1 MAAKRN
7 ILLFMDN
14 APCHPEN
21 FVVSYSNMK
30 VVFLPKN
37 TTSRLY
43 PAGAIRNFKVKYQK
57 RLFKVVVSWIDG
69 NSKASE
75 IIQKADVL
83 NAISQIKAAWEE
95 VSDQTVINCF
105 LKYDF
110 RNKAPD
116 EDVQTL
122 DQDEDDKFA
131 NLVKELAGDVDQDD
145 YVGFDKDIA
154 LSVFYFRE
162 NSTVFF
168 IVRFISFEQ

>member
-1 MAAKRN
+1 MR
-7 ILLFMDN
+7 IL
-14 APCHPEN
+14 
-21 FVVSYSNMK
+21 
-30 VVFLPKN
+30 KN
-37 TTSRLY
+37 
-43 PAGAIRNFKVKYQK
+43 KYRK
-57 RLFKVVVSWIDG
+57 RLLKFVISRIDD
-69 NSKASE
+69 NRKASE
-75 IIQKADVL
+75 IIQEVDVL
-83 NAISQIKAAWEE
+83 KAISQIKAAWEE

-105 LKYDF
+105 LKYGF

>member
-1 MAAKRN
+1 M
-7 ILLFMDN
+7 
-14 APCHPEN
+14 
-21 FVVSYSNMK
+21 
-30 VVFLPKN
+30 
-37 TTSRLY
+37 
-43 PAGAIRNFKVKYQK
+43 
-57 RLFKVVVSWIDG
+57 
-69 NSKASE
+69 
-75 IIQKADVL
+75 
-83 NAISQIKAAWEE
+83 
-95 VSDQTVINCF
+95 
-105 LKYDF
+105 
-110 RNKAPD
+110 APD

>member
-1 MAAKRN
+1 MR
-7 ILLFMDN
+7 IL
-14 APCHPEN
+14 
-21 FVVSYSNMK
+21 
-30 VVFLPKN
+30 KN
-37 TTSRLY
+37 
-43 PAGAIRNFKVKYQK
+43 KYRK
-57 RLFKVVVSWIDG
+57 RLLKFVISRIDD
-69 NSKASE
+69 NRKASE
-75 IIQKADVL
+75 IIQEVDVL
-83 NAISQIKAAWEE
+83 KAISQIKAAWEK

-105 LKYDF
+105 LKYGF

>member
-1 MAAKRN
+1 MFWRSAKRRCFKKLIKPKRPNDVHYYSSQKSWMTGDITNSVLTKIKRKMAAKRN

-83 NAISQIKAAWEE
+83 NAIS
-95 VSDQTVINCF
+95 
-105 LKYDF
+105 
-110 RNKAPD
+110 
-116 EDVQTL
+116 
-122 DQDEDDKFA
+122 
-131 NLVKELAGDVDQDD
+131 
-145 YVGFDKDIA
+145 
-154 LSVFYFRE
+154 
-162 NSTVFF
+162 
-168 IVRFISFEQ
+168 